1 MRRPYLLMVIM
12 ECLLFIP
19 YLYLELIWTA
29 WMSLFDKDVSVIL
42 VDWHNLASFTG
53 VNICYITPF
62 MFD

>member
-1 MRRPYLLMVIM
+1 MVIM

-42 VDWHNLASFTG
+42 VDWHDLASFTG
-53 VNICYITPF
+53 VMQKNFI
-62 MFD
+62 